1 VTTPPYSLILID
13 RLMEKPQSAL
23 GAPTSEGSGVH
34 DEGHREG
41 GPRLTER
48 PVRLGSVPSGVPS
61 IPDPTLERPDGPVLH
76 SHPVAARDRQID
88 LALEFAS
95 SLCEPAGASGDL
107 KRCLKQR

>member
-41 GPRLTER
+41 GPPWLAATTDRGYCRLTRIDEMQSFQL
-48 PVRLGSVPSGVPS
+48 PLQGPAIWPRLGTSAVISSEAPPKS
-61 IPDPTLERPDGPVLH
+61 
-76 SHPVAARDRQID
+76 D
-88 LALEFAS
+88 LT
-95 SLCEPAGASGDL
+95 
-107 KRCLKQR
+107 